1 MLNDWRAWTAELLST
16 TSSEQFL
23 EHSSQPTVR
32 EAAKEAMSL
41 ISPLAPPEQVQKL
54 EQSLADIYKKAVRFA
69 QHSRRQRAVWSVR
82 FPLKPPTNLVG
93 ESRLMVDPS
102 YMRKESDSGDEV
114 LDEEALRQQ
123 VVEIAVTPALLK
135 RGNADGEHYD
145 RQLTAVPA
153 GVKVYN
159 R

>member
-16 TSSEQFL
+16 TSSEPFPEL
-23 EHSSQPTVR
+23 SRQPTIR
-32 EAAKEAMSL
+32 AAVKEAMSL
-41 ISPLAPPEQVQKL
+41 ISPLAPPKQVQGL
-54 EQSLADIYKKAVRFA
+54 EQSLSDIYRDAVRFA
-69 QHSRRQRAVWSVR
+69 QMSRRQRAAWSVR
-82 FPLKPPTNLVG
+82 FPSKPPTNLIG

-102 YMRKESDSGDEV
+102 YMRNELDGGDEE
-114 LDEEALRQQ
+114 LDEEPLRQQ
-123 VVEIAVTPALLK
+123 FVEIVVTPALLK
-135 RGNADGEHYD
+135 KGNANGEHYD